1 MMTRTGSGVS
11 LTISSSPSRRPV
23 HGWTGSLSSRPWR
36 CDAVT
41 LTEFLAAR
49 LGEAEKR
56 AGYVHDVARDAEPL
70 GGTGHCV
77 CGYPV
82 RVLREV
88 EDGRRLL
95 AAYEASVRSVGGDLS
110 PTPRVRGPA
119 RAAGWAPPP
128 DYHEAG
134 RPPTLPGQ
142 SPAPPLP
149 P

>member
-23 HGWTGSLSSRPWR
+23 HGWPGSLSSRPWR
-36 CDAVT
+36 CAAVT

-95 AAYEASVRSVGGDLS
+95 AAYEASVRSVGGGLS
-110 PTPRVRGPA
+110 RTLRLRVQS
-119 RAAGWAPPP
+119 RAAVWSDHP
-128 DYHEAG
+128 DYHESW
-134 RPPTLPGQ
+134 RPLT
-142 SPAPPLP
+142 
-149 P
+149 